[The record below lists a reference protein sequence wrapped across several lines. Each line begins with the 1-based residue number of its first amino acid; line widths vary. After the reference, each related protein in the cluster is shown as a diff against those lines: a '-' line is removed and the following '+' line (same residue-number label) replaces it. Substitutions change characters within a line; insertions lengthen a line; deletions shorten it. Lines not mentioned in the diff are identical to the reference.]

1 VIKTALED
9 PLERNKRTVTALDQS
24 ADVQQVI
31 AEGNYVVVH
40 RPTSV
45 KIFRLDE
52 SGMIVEHWEVP
63 QPPDP
68 PKS

>member
-1 VIKTALED
+1 M
-9 PLERNKRTVTALDQS
+9 PL
-24 ADVQQVI
+24 
-31 AEGNYVVVH
+31 
-40 RPTSV
+40 SV

-52 SGMIVEHWEVP
+52 SGTILEHWEVP